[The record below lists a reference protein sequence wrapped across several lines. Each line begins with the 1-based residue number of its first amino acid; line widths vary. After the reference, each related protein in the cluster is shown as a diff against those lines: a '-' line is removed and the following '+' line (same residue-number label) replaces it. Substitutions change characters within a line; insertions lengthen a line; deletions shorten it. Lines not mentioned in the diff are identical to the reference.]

1 MSSHGYHTRNNA
13 PPTENQTPQ
22 QSNVSTDQSSNDET
36 SLIARLESKLLSRFD
51 NLSTEFLNLKDI
63 IIKNLQIENER
74 LRNRVSYLNKR
85 IVSLEFNHNMLEQY
99 GRRNNIEITGI
110 PDTVQDNELENKVIG
125 IFDAIGVEANS
136 ADFED
141 CHRVGKSKNNSKKV
155 IARFVNRKVVK
166 NALYKRKQL
175 KTIDKSSIGLQNA
188 TIFLNENL
196 TPEKNKIAYHCRK
209 FKRDGTISKTYTS
222 NGTNF
227 ICCNILENGKLQKV
241 HHVNDLCIMSPDI
254 NFGNDNSDY
263 SGDPASESLQFSY

>member
-1 MSSHGYHTRNNA
+1 
-13 PPTENQTPQ
+13 
-22 QSNVSTDQSSNDET
+22 
-36 SLIARLESKLLSRFD
+36 
-51 NLSTEFLNLKDI
+51 
-63 IIKNLQIENER
+63 
-74 LRNRVSYLNKR
+74 
-85 IVSLEFNHNMLEQY
+85 MLEQY

-110 PDTVQDNELENKVIG
+110 PDTVLDNELENKVIG

-196 TPEKNKIAYHCRK
+196 TPENNKIAYCCRK
-209 FKRDGTISKTYTS
+209 LKCDGTISKTYTS
-222 NGTNF
+222 NGTNI
-227 ICCNILENGKLQKV
+227 ICCNILENGKPQKV
-241 HHVNDLCIMSPDI
+241 HHVNDLCIMFPDI
-254 NFGNDNSDY
+254 NFGNNNNDSD
-263 SGDPASESLQFSY
+263 DPANKSLQSSY